1 MSSVCLSF
9 LGLKSEFDQAADGVR
24 TGQRFV
30 GRGSNPSQRAVVAK
44 LVFPAEVMA
53 DLAQMIAA
61 DRPEP
66 GAAFARRSTDASTEI
81 RSDCAPRRFMPAGF
95 FFAPSGMC

>member
-1 MSSVCLSF
+1 MSSVSLSF

-30 GRGSNPSQRAVVAK
+30 GRRSNPSQRAVGAK

-53 DLAQMIAA
+53 DLAQVITA

-66 GAAFARRSTDASTEI
+66 GAAFARMSTDAVKH
-81 RSDCAPRRFMPAGF
+81 
-95 FFAPSGMC
+95 